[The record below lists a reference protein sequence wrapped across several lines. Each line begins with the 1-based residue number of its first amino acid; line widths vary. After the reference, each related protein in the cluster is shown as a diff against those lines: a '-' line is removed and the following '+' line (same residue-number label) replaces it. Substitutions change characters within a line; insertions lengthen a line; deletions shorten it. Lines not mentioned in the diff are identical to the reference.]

1 MGGKRKSI
9 FNRFFA
15 AFILALNIAL
25 CISLPLYADMGPKPS
40 VTLKIKNAPEGRYGV
55 GLLVKKSN
63 GYRDDNQT
71 YSNVE
76 GMNRAMF
83 DKMMAYEEDGWS
95 IAFSPSR
102 NPFIGFPN
110 EYGNTRSEFKY
121 TYYAPSH
128 FKIIL
133 VTGEDGAE
141 YVSNEIETTRYEAAC
156 YYDFETGVLAE
167 DLEKY
172 EQDDKSYFRRSVSF
186 CVGTLI
192 MEGLILFAFGLGQLR
207 NIPVFLIAN
216 VLTQFYLHATLWG
229 NYKAHGPGG
238 WGNLLIF
245 MGSELLI
252 VIVETVLYAI
262 FMRQENGKHG
272 RIVAYGI
279 FANILS
285 LFGGL
290 FAQTI
295 IR

>member
-1 MGGKRKSI
+1 MSRKR
-9 FNRFFA
+9 NRFFA
-15 AFILALNIAL
+15 AFILALNIVFCL
-25 CISLPLYADMGPKPS
+25 SLPLYADMGPKPS
-40 VTLKIKNAPEGRYGV
+40 LTLKIKNAPEGRYAV

-63 GYRDDNQT
+63 GYRDENQT

-76 GMNRAMF
+76 DMNRAMF

-95 IAFSPSR
+95 IDFSPSR

-110 EYGNTRSEFKY
+110 EYGNTRSEFKF

-167 DLEKY
+167 DLEQYAK
-172 EQDDKSYFRRSVSF
+172 EDKSYFRRSVAF

-192 MEGLILFAFGLGQLR
+192 MEGLLLFAFGLASWR
-207 NIPVFLIAN
+207 NLPVFLIAN

-229 NYKAHGPGG
+229 NYKAHGQGG
-238 WGNLLIF
+238 WGNLISF

-262 FMRQENGKHG
+262 FMKQENGKHG

-279 FANILS
+279 LANILS

>member
-1 MGGKRKSI
+1 MSEKRK
-9 FNRFFA
+9 RLWLRFA
-15 AFILALNIAL
+15 AACVLAFNIAL
-25 CISLPLYADMGPKPS
+25 CLSLPLYADMGPKPS
-40 VTLKIKNAPEGRYGV
+40 VTLKIKNAPEGRYAV
-55 GLLVKKSN
+55 GLLEKNSN
-63 GYRDDNQT
+63 GYRDDDQT

-76 GMNRAMF
+76 DMNRAMF

-95 IAFSPSR
+95 IAFAPGR
-102 NPFIGFPN
+102 TPFIGFPN

-156 YYDFETGVLAE
+156 YYDFKTGVLAE

-192 MEGLILFAFGLGQLR
+192 MEGLLLFAFGLGQLR

-229 NYKAHGPGG
+229 NYKAYGPGG
-238 WGNLLIF
+238 WGNLVIF
-245 MGSELLI
+245 LGNELLI
-252 VIVETVLYAI
+252 LIVETVLYAI
-262 FMRQENGKHG
+262 FMKQENGKHG

-279 FANILS
+279 LANILS

-295 IR
+295 VR